1 MNAADRERR
10 EELATLYALGTISG
24 AERTELQ
31 HAQRGARAD
40 ASVDADAA
48 ADAREVSTLVRDLS
62 RTAVGLGQ
70 AVPQIDP
77 PAQLRAR
84 VLSSVTGK
92 RFGAAVVPIAAAPA
106 AMSAAAPAP
115 AVTATAAVRPVR
127 AWPGWLAAAAAFVL
141 AVGVGGYAL
150 QLRGRVEQANDQL
163 AEATTRATKA
173 ERDLVSIQ
181 RALGDAEAQTRTL
194 RLEAAVLI
202 APDMT
207 KVDLAGQPV
216 APGAAARAFWS
227 RKQGLVFAA
236 NHLPALPANKTYQ
249 LWVVAANQ
257 PPISAGLLT
266 PDAQGN
272 ITAHIATPQDIPT
285 PVALAVTLEPAGGV
299 PAPTGEKYLVGL
311 TGL

>member
-10 EELATLYALGTISG
+10 EELATLYALGTISS

-31 HAQRGARAD
+31 QAQRDAD
-40 ASVDADAA
+40 AGVDSDAA

-70 AVPQIDP
+70 AAPQIEP

-106 AMSAAAPAP
+106 PAA
-115 AVTATAAVRPVR
+115 TATAAVRPVR

-141 AVGVGGYAL
+141 AVGVGAYAL

-163 AEATTRATKA
+163 AEVTTRATNA

-207 KVDLAGQPV
+207 KIDLAGQPV
-216 APGAAARAFWS
+216 APSAAARAFWS
-227 RKQGLVFAA
+227 RTQGLVFAA
-236 NHLPALPANKTYQ
+236 NHLPAPPANKTYQ
-249 LWVVAANQ
+249 LWVVAAKL

>member
-10 EELATLYALGTISG
+10 EELATLYALGTISS

-31 HAQRGARAD
+31 NAQRD
-40 ASVDADAA
+40 DD
-48 ADAREVSTLVRDLS
+48 EVSTLVRDLS
-62 RTAVGLGQ
+62 RIAVGLGQ
-70 AVPQIDP
+70 AAPQIEP

-92 RFGAAVVPIAAAPA
+92 RFSAAVVPIAAAPA
-106 AMSAAAPAP
+106 PSA
-115 AVTATAAVRPVR
+115 TATATVRPVR

-141 AVGVGGYAL
+141 AVGVGAYAL
-150 QLRGRVEQANDQL
+150 QLRGRVDQAREQL
-163 AEATTRATKA
+163 ANANTRATKA

-181 RALGDAEAQTRTL
+181 QALGNAEAQTRTL

-216 APGAAARAFWS
+216 APSAAARAFWS
-227 RKQGLVFAA
+227 RTQGLVFAA
-236 NHLPALPANKTYQ
+236 NHLPALPPNKTYQ
-249 LWVVAANQ
+249 LWVVAAQ
-257 PPISAGLLT
+257 KAPISAGLLT

-272 ITAHIATPQDIPT
+272 ITTHIATPQDIPT

-299 PAPTGEKYLVGL
+299 PAPTGDKYLVGL

>member
-1 MNAADRERR
+1 MNAANRERR
-10 EELATLYALGTISG
+10 EELATLYALGPISS

-31 HAQRGARAD
+31 HAQRGAGAD

-48 ADAREVSTLVRDLS
+48 ADAREVSTLVRDLT
-62 RTAVGLGQ
+62 RTVVGLGQ
-70 AVPQIDP
+70 AAPQIDP

-106 AMSAAAPAP
+106 PAA
-115 AVTATAAVRPVR
+115 TAAAAVRPVR

-141 AVGVGGYAL
+141 AVGVGAYAL

-163 AEATTRATKA
+163 AQATTRATKA

-207 KVDLAGQPV
+207 KIDLAGQPV
-216 APGAAARAFWS
+216 APSAAARAFWS

-236 NHLPALPANKTYQ
+236 NHLPALPANRTYQ
-249 LWVVAANQ
+249 LWVVAAKQ

>member
-10 EELATLYALGTISG
+10 EELATLYALGTISS
-24 AERTELQ
+24 AERIELQ
-31 HAQRGARAD
+31 HAHRDGGAG
-40 ASVDADAA
+40 VDSEAA
-48 ADAREVSTLVRDLS
+48 ADAREVSTLVRDLT
-62 RTAVGLGQ
+62 RAAVGLAQ
-70 AVPQIDP
+70 AAPQVEP

-106 AMSAAAPAP
+106 PAPAAPA
-115 AVTATAAVRPVR
+115 TATAAVRPVR

-141 AVGVGGYAL
+141 AVGVGAYAL

-163 AEATTRATKA
+163 AAATTRATKA

-181 RALGDAEAQTRTL
+181 QALGNAEAQTRTL

-207 KVDLAGQPV
+207 RVDLAGQPV
-216 APGAAARAFWS
+216 APSAAARAFWS
-227 RKQGLVFAA
+227 RTQGLVFAA

-249 LWVVAANQ
+249 LWVVAAKQ

-272 ITAHIATPQDIPT
+272 ITAHIATPHDIPT